1 MINELLLTVALL
13 SNNISYISTPKG
25 STVTVYTN
33 NELSSILI
41 SQYNQISDA
50 YFTSDIRISDASK
63 IYNNYSYTFYSQNID
78 ENEYCIDDA
87 YLYINDGSYIEVPYS
102 QVQVR
107 DRIVYFDEDDNIVH
121 SGVVRGT
128 TGQTPNGVCGYSNTV
143 WVQSKWGYYGLY
155 EHRGDQCLYTSL
167 INGGTA
173 TYVKFYRYNMSHT
186 HSYSYDVFDSKYHY
200 SSCECGEVIVE
211 HTFELQSIFPL
222 SNEYDPNYIPSY
234 VCTYCGYV
242 SRTGG
247 L

>member
-1 MINELLLTVALL
+1 MIKNILLTSLMITNSITNVYTPNGTSVSVYQFSEFNSSQINELNLV
-13 SNNISYISTPKG
+13 
-25 STVTVYTN
+25 
-33 NELSSILI
+33 
-41 SQYNQISDA
+41 SDN
-50 YFTSDIRISDASK
+50 YFLSDIRIASASRM
-63 IYNNYSYTFYSQNID
+63 YNCHSYTFYTQNID

-87 YLYINDGSYIEVPYS
+87 YLYINDGSYIEIPYT

-107 DRIVYFDEDDNIVH
+107 DRIVYFDEDDIIVH

-143 WVQSKWGYYGLY
+143 LVQSKWGYYGLY
-155 EHRGDQCLYTSL
+155 EHRGDQCPYTSL

-173 TYVKFYRYNMSHT
+173 TYVKFYRYNGSHT
-186 HSYSYDVFDSKYHY
+186 HSYSYDVLDSSYHY
-200 SSCECGEVIVE
+200 ASCECGDVIVE

-242 SRTGG
+242 SRLG
-247 L
+247 LV

>member
-25 STVTVYTN
+25 YTVTVYTN

-63 IYNNYSYTFYSQNID
+63 IYNNYSYTLYSQNID

-87 YLYINDGSYIEVPYS
+87 YLYINDGSYIEIPYT

-107 DRIVYFDEDDNIVH
+107 DRIVYYNSNNEIVH

-155 EHRGDQCLYTSL
+155 EHRGDQCPYTSL

-173 TYVKFYRYNMSHT
+173 TYVKFYRYNVSHT
-186 HSYSYDVFDSKYHY
+186 HSYSYDVLDSSYHY
-200 SSCECGEVIVE
+200 ASCECGDVIVE

-242 SRTGG
+242 SRLG
-247 L
+247 LV

>member
-1 MINELLLTVALL
+1 MSSSSSVYNCH
-13 SNNISYISTPKG
+13 SY
-25 STVTVYTN
+25 
-33 NELSSILI
+33 
-41 SQYNQISDA
+41 A
-50 YFTSDIRISDASK
+50 
-63 IYNNYSYTFYSQNID
+63 FYSQRIETNQYGIP
-78 ENEYCIDDA
+78 NPS
-87 YLYINDGSYIEVPYS
+87 LYINDGSYIEIPYS

-155 EHRGDQCLYTSL
+155 EHRGDQCPYTSL